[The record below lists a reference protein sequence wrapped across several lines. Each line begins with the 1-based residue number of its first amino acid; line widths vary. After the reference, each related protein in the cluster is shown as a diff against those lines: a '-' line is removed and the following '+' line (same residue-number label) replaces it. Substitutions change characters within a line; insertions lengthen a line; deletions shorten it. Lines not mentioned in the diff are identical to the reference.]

1 MVYGK
6 PEAAVYGTGKRIEP
20 RISGRED
27 SEHMKRILL
36 QRLLPLEE
44 YDLIAI
50 LLSGGKDSIA
60 CYYKLLELGVPKGK
74 MEFWHHDIDGGHP
87 LRRMDWKCTQNYV
100 RAFSEA
106 EDIPLRLSWRVNGFF
121 GELYRIG
128 ASEPVEWMEPETGE
142 IVQCRLSPNYLK
154 CRELKEQSADEMEE
168 LLRQY
173 GYRMKFPGSEPPL
186 VQRLSENHGC

>member
-60 CYYKLLELGVPKGK
+60 CYYKLLEMGVPKGK

-87 LRRMDWKCTQNYV
+87 LRRMDWKH
-100 RAFSEA
+100 
-106 EDIPLRLSWRVNGFF
+106 EDKKS
-121 GELYRIG
+121 
-128 ASEPVEWMEPETGE
+128 
-142 IVQCRLSPNYLK
+142 
-154 CRELKEQSADEMEE
+154 KEFRKLIDS
-168 LLRQY
+168 L
-173 GYRMKFPGSEPPL
+173 
-186 VQRLSENHGC
+186 